1 MRVARGL
8 HRIDGSPGRRVV
20 TLGVF
25 DGVHR
30 AHQEICRRV
39 VELGRELNAEPA
51 AVTFFPHPAAV
62 LAPARAPR
70 LLYGLGDRLRFLQQI
85 GLELVVVQPFDT
97 EFARTEAEVF
107 VRGEL
112 GGRLAAVQVV
122 VGHSVSF
129 GRGRAGDT
137 RLLQRLGSDLGFGV
151 EVVGPVEVAGTVVS
165 STAIREAIAA
175 GEMDRAAALLGREH
189 FVRGRVVQGQ
199 RRGSKLGF
207 PTANL
212 RVRTGLLPPNG
223 VYAVRVSRGEHTHG
237 GVANLGINPTFGG
250 EERSLEPH
258 LFDFEGDLYGEYLKV
273 AFVRRLRDERRFASA
288 DDLISQIRQDVEEA
302 RRTLARG

>member
-1 MRVARGL
+1 
-8 HRIDGSPGRRVV
+8 
-20 TLGVF
+20 VF

-39 VELGRELNAEPA
+39 VELGRELNAEPT

-85 GLELVVVQPFDT
+85 GLELVVVQPFDA
-97 EFARTEAEVF
+97 EFARTEAEAF

-129 GRGRAGDT
+129 GRGRAGDA
-137 RLLQRLGSDLGFGV
+137 RLLQRLGADLGFGV

-189 FVRGRVVQGQ
+189 FVRGRVVHGQ

-212 RVRTGLLPPNG
+212 RVRTGLLPRNG
-223 VYAVRVSRGEHTHG
+223 VYAVRVSRGKHTHG

-288 DDLISQIRQDVEEA
+288 DDLISQIRRDVEEA